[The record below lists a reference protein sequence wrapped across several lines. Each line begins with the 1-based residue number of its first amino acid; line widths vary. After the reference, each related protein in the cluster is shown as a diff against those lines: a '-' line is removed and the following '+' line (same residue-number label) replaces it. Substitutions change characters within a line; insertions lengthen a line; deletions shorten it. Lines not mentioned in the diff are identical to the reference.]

1 MRGKLDK
8 TNYRRN
14 GMDIIKW
21 VLGILVAIWLII
33 LEYVFKSY
41 KNT

>member
-1 MRGKLDK
+1 
-8 TNYRRN
+8 
-14 GMDIIKW
+14 MDIIKW
-21 VLGILVAIWLII
+21 VLGILVAIWLTI

>member
-1 MRGKLDK
+1 
-8 TNYRRN
+8 
-14 GMDIIKW
+14 MDIIKW
-21 VLGILVAIWLII
+21 VLGILVAIWLAI